1 MAIKNKSYDYSE
13 IIADFGKEKI
23 EKRYETLY
31 EYLDAFIKRH
41 KYVGK
46 VAIAESVLN
55 QAVVD
60 YFADVHRL
68 KNFHHIEAINY
79 LKIHAYTAYWI
90 LRRKPLQIIEDSL
103 EDIDRAFV
111 NEKFVASYL
120 LDYLRE
126 EDTNVIIIESERLL
140 YFDCAVC
147 VRVIPA
153 MRRWGCKHDGSK
165 WRSWRVGRSNCC
177 DYASCRRN
185 CFNRHKK
192 RRKGRKYCINRPFCH
207 RSIMWIYNGGWIRRP
222 LYLVGVVC
230 T

>member
-13 IIADFGKEKI
+13 IIADFGQEKI

-120 LDYLRE
+120 LDYLRG

-140 YFDCAVC
+140 YFEFVKNLEYYLRYRTVTPQMLETLLEAYQ
-147 VRVIPA
+147 A
-153 MRRWGCKHDGSK
+153 GEAFQ
-165 WRSWRVGRSNCC
+165 RS
-177 DYASCRRN
+177 A
-185 CFNRHKK
+185 FTQKK
-192 RRKGRKYCINRPFCH
+192 N
-207 RSIMWIYNGGWIRRP
+207 
-222 LYLVGVVC
+222 
-230 T
+230 